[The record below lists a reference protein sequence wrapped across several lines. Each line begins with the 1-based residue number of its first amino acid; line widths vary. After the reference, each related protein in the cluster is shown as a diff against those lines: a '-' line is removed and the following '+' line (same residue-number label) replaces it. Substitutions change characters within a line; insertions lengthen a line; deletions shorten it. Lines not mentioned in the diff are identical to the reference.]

1 MPLVRDLHSLPR
13 RRFYGSS
20 ALPYQHFRPVNRMNV
35 IAGCILA
42 FRIMGSL
49 ASVASLRHRYS
60 IACCI
65 FYIISIPFNCRDTV
79 LRVAEAMIGA
89 KVKIFVISTCLL
101 CFSNLVPEL
110 VSAIFGLSLISENRA
125 EIISRLM

>member
-35 IAGCILA
+35 IAGC
-42 FRIMGSL
+42 RMHSG
-49 ASVASLRHRYS
+49 VPDHGMASLRHRYS

-101 CFSNLVPEL
+101 SFSNLVPEL

>member
-42 FRIMGSL
+42 FRIMGW
-49 ASVASLRHRYS
+49 HRCG
-60 IACCI
+60 IV
-65 FYIISIPFNCRDTV
+65 TV
-79 LRVAEAMIGA
+79 TALPAV
-89 KVKIFVISTCLL
+89 FST
-101 CFSNLVPEL
+101 S
-110 VSAIFGLSLISENRA
+110 
-125 EIISRLM
+125 